1 MSANL
6 ALLGAAPANAS
17 WALVAFIIFLG
28 SFSSFFG
35 AVLNISVMS
44 ALADIADEHELNT
57 GMRSEGIF
65 YSARA
70 FFAKAMNAVGHI
82 VAGLALQYYIALPPQ
97 SVPGDVPADIIFRL
111 GIVDGPLA
119 MIGGIIAGVVY
130 LGYRI
135 DKTALGS
142 IHQRLRQRQQEQEQQ
157 SGL

>member
-1 MSANL
+1 MSVNL
-6 ALLGAAPANAS
+6 ALLGAAPEKAS
-17 WALVAFIIFLG
+17 WELVAFIIFLG

-44 ALADIADEHELNT
+44 ALADIADEHELNS
-57 GMRSEGIF
+57 GMRLEGIF

-82 VAGLALQYYIALPPQ
+82 VAGFALQYYVVLPPQ
-97 SVPGDVPADIIFRL
+97 SLPGEVPEDVIFRL

-135 DKTALGS
+135 DKTALGN
-142 IHQRLRQRQQEQEQQ
+142 IQQRLEERRQLLNLE
-157 SGL
+157 